1 MGNENFKKRLLSCHD
16 IQAYVCSSAGVGR
29 GKKKKCIDTAFK
41 NRPKAADPSDDWTDA
56 QRGVLKL
63 EYAQPPAAVK
73 LVPQ

>member
-1 MGNENFKKRLLSCHD
+1 MTYRRMFVPLQESG
-16 IQAYVCSSAGVGR
+16 GR
-29 GKKKKCIDTAFK
+29 EKKKCIDTAFK

>member
-1 MGNENFKKRLLSCHD
+1 MTYRRMFVPLQESG
-16 IQAYVCSSAGVGR
+16 G